1 VCVCMC
7 VWKKRQLYREG
18 PGPDGEFVG
27 AVLCCPPSV
36 EKKKKNKAKPAKR
49 KRKSHSVEIPGTDC
63 PEWWGLY
70 TYEVE
75 TPHMSRR
82 RPLKWGH
89 MSSTAMSKG

>member
-1 VCVCMC
+1 VCVHVC
-7 VWKKRQLYREG
+7 VEKAPTLSRRPGTGSWGLFCAAPLAWK
-18 PGPDGEFVG
+18 
-27 AVLCCPPSV
+27 
-36 EKKKKNKAKPAKR
+36 KKKKNKAKPAKR

>member
-1 VCVCMC
+1 MCACVCGKSANSIEKARDRTVNSWGLFC
-7 VWKKRQLYREG
+7 AAPLAWKKN
-18 PGPDGEFVG
+18 
-27 AVLCCPPSV
+27 
-36 EKKKKNKAKPAKR
+36 KNKAKPAKR
-49 KRKSHSVEIPGTDC
+49 KRKFHSVEIPGTDC